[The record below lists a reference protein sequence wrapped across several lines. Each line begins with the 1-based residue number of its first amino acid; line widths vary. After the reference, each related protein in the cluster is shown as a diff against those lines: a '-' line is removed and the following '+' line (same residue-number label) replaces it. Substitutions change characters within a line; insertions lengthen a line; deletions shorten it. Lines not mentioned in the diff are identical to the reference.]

1 MKLFKRNKFKG
12 INFLDLIPVR
22 KLDYEYRDD
31 ENINLLI
38 PKYRDKF
45 FGKLL
50 QPRINDKYLKA
61 NMDIYGT
68 NTWLLIDGNRNVFE
82 ISKLMKEKFGNDIEP
97 VYDRI
102 TLFINNLYR
111 NGFIYFKELTERNEN
126 GKQIS

>member
-12 INFLDLIPVR
+12 INYLDLIPVR
-22 KLDYEYRDD
+22 KLNHEFRDE
-31 ENINLLI
+31 ENIDILV

-45 FGKLL
+45 FGKFL
-50 QPRINDKYLKA
+50 QPKINDKYLKA
-61 NMDIYGT
+61 NMDIHGT
-68 NTWLLIDGNRNVFE
+68 NTWLLIDGERNVFE
-82 ISKLMKEKFGNDIEP
+82 ISKLMKEKFGDEIEP

-126 GKQIS
+126 GKQTR